1 VIICLVI
8 LLALGYYGLA
18 VAGGAGL
25 AVRGWRCWRCGAGGA
40 GLDQIQLSLGNAS
53 MKSTEQY
60 LEIEQDLTEAPC
72 DNLGL
77 RI

>member
-25 AVRGWRCWRCGAGGA
+25 
-40 GLDQIQLSLGNAS
+40 DQIQLSLGNAS
-53 MKSTEQY
+53 MKSTERY